1 MATRHRPSKAGRDQQ
16 QTQPPASAS
25 LRGQVEQLQ
34 ALLQKLQQTA
44 SPFLGGHP
52 VIEMA
57 KTIEEQLPA
66 LQALLEKLG
75 V

>member
-1 MATRHRPSKAGRDQQ
+1 M
-16 QTQPPASAS
+16 
-25 LRGQVEQLQ
+25 Q